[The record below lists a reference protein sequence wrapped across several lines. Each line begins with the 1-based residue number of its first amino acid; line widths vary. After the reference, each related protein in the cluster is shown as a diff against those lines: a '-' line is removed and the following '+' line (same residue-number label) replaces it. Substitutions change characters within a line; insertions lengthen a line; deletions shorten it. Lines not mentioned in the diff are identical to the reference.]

1 MYTLVEFAKNNLSD
15 LGQGGG
21 LKPPKPPP
29 PGFAPAGMSLLLV
42 AVQCAL
48 SL

>member
-21 LKPPKPPP
+21 LKLPKPP